1 MDKQA
6 FFLTVEPNEAEI
18 AAAQPAP
25 GVRAR
30 RSANNPRATLL
41 FTTRA
46 NRLWLEATNP
56 AQAARDDFAKVL
68 ISKGGKEW
76 TSDAG
81 HDRVYFDFVPLTDR
95 TAMSGYFDVSTGI
108 WHSKSG
114 SLIDQEI
121 LTAFFAK
128 VGL

>member
-18 AAAQPAP
+18 AASLPTP

-30 RSANNPRATLL
+30 RSANNPRATGL
-41 FTTRA
+41 FITRA
-46 NRLWLEATNP
+46 SRLWLEVTNP
-56 AQAARDDFAKVL
+56 AQAARDDFAKAL
-68 ISKGGKEW
+68 ISVGGKEW

-81 HDRVYFDFVPLTDR
+81 HDRIYFDFVPLTDR
-95 TAMSGYFDVSTGI
+95 TAMAGYFDVNTGVWYHKAGAVLSTAT
-108 WHSKSG
+108 
-114 SLIDQEI
+114 LE
-121 LTAFFAK
+121 AFFAK